1 MIKFFYSF
9 LILFSLCGS
18 FSAAARDRQDTS
30 LVVRQD
36 TTNPIESDSTSVS
49 EVSYDGVYQPV
60 PDTLFSPP
68 GSIREVSKIQVKR
81 YKNNPEYAYANDSE
95 YWRKE
100 SAGEPGLLFRILSSR
115 VLSWI
120 FFTLIGGLILF
131 GLYQLAR
138 EVNFTLLIRTR
149 KQKTQYSQPNLSEE
163 KMDFDE
169 MIRLNQTEG
178 NYRMAIR
185 YLYLRLIHILQEKT
199 GISYRNSST
208 NAEISRAMGNHPE
221 TATFRW
227 LATAYEYVFYG
238 GFAPNQETYLDLKN
252 KFDSLQKIISD

>member
-1 MIKFFYSF
+1 MIKFLYSF
-9 LILFSLCGS
+9 LFLFPLCGT
-18 FSAAARDRQDTS
+18 FSATARDQQDTS
-30 LVVRQD
+30 LVVRA
-36 TTNPIESDSTSVS
+36 NVIKSDSNSVS
-49 EVSYDGVYQPV
+49 EVSYDSVYQPV
-60 PDTLFSPP
+60 PDSLFSPP
-68 GSIREVSKIQVKR
+68 GSIREVSKIQVNR

-100 SAGEPGLLFRILSSR
+100 PPGDPGLLFRILSSQILR
-115 VLSWI
+115 WI
-120 FFTLIGGLILF
+120 FFALIGGLILY

-138 EVNFTLLIRTR
+138 EINFTLLIRTSR
-149 KQKTQYSQPNLSEE
+149 QKTQYTKQNLSEE
-163 KMDFDE
+163 KIDFDE

-199 GISYRNSST
+199 GISFRNSST
-208 NAEISRAMGNHPE
+208 NAEISQAMGNHPE

-252 KFDSLQKIISD
+252 KFESLQKIISD